1 MSARSAHV
9 KKESNMK
16 VMTYTVLFLAGVALT
31 SLSHGAPTGK
41 TRACINAFVAENT
54 PPNTPVDVRVNE
66 YVPPMPLELR
76 DAMTIRLQAV
86 EKTSGKTIAEADCR
100 VKSGEVSITQL

>member
-1 MSARSAHV
+1 MAHV
-9 KKESNMK
+9 KEESNMK
-16 VMTYTVLFLAGVALT
+16 LMAYTVLLLVGVALT
-31 SLSHGAPTGK
+31 SLSHAAPTEK
-41 TRACINAFVAENT
+41 TKACINAFVAKNT

-66 YVPPMPLELR
+66 YIPPMPLDLR

-86 EKTSGKTIAEADCR
+86 EKSTGKTIAEADCR